1 MTLPKPINTQVE
13 RYLGGLSKFDKI
25 KNPIKLSANESALGA
40 SPKAI
45 KAFENDKDM
54 VFKYPESDSNSLR
67 DVISKKFNIDFNR
80 IICGAG
86 SDQIFDLTCK
96 LFLKPNDEVIV
107 SEFGFIMH
115 RIYSSLCGAKVL
127 FAKEKNFTTSVEE
140 ILKMTTTKTKIVSR
154 GNKISIK
161 GNKTQLLEVE
171 KIILSLIIHF
181 NKFGKID
188 NKTIS
193 NHIRNGS
200 SNEEKDVI
208 VFGSNGKKILA
219 KTSNQ
224 KKIVTLIKTN
234 DLVFVIG
241 PAGTG
246 KTYVSVALALKAL
259 KDKSI
264 KKIIIT
270 RPVVE
275 AGENLGFLPGDLQ
288 EKIEPYLRPIY
299 DALQD
304 MLPIN
309 KIKKYIENKTIEI
322 APIAYMRGR
331 TLKNAFVLL
340 DEAQNTTPSQLK
352 MFLTRLGPNSKMIVT
367 GDISQIDLIKNQKSG
382 LKDAIKR
389 FKNINGIEFTSL
401 DNTDVLRH
409 SLVKKILE
417 KY

>member
-1 MTLPKPINTQVE
+1 MVE
-13 RYLGGLSKFDKI
+13 KIIDLKDIELVNFLGIHNNNIQKI
-25 KNPIKLSANESALGA
+25 ESAF
-40 SPKAI
+40 P
-45 KAFENDKDM
+45 
-54 VFKYPESDSNSLR
+54 
-67 DVISKKFNIDFNR
+67 
-80 IICGAG
+80 
-86 SDQIFDLTCK
+86 
-96 LFLKPNDEVIV
+96 
-107 SEFGFIMH
+107 
-115 RIYSSLCGAKVL
+115 
-127 FAKEKNFTTSVEE
+127 
-140 ILKMTTTKTKIVSR
+140 KTKIVSR

-161 GNKTQLLEVE
+161 GNKAQLLEVE
-171 KIILSLIIHF
+171 KIILSLIIHC

-188 NKTIS
+188 KKTIS
-193 NHIRNGS
+193 NHIINGS

-208 VFGSNGKKILA
+208 VFGSDGKKILA

-224 KKIVTLIKTN
+224 KKIVTLIKAN

-259 KDKSI
+259 KNKSI

-288 EKIEPYLRPIY
+288 EKIDPYLRPIY

-331 TLKNAFVLL
+331 TLKNAFILL

-367 GDISQIDLIKNQKSG
+367 GDISQIDLLKHQQSG
-382 LKDAIKR
+382 LIDAIKR
-389 FKNINGIEFTSL
+389 FKNINGTIF
-401 DNTDVLRH
+401 NIIRRH
-409 SLVKKILE
+409 ILS
-417 KY
+417 Y

>member
-1 MTLPKPINTQVE
+1 MLEKIIDLKDIELVNF
-13 RYLGGLSKFDKI
+13 LGIHNNNIQKI
-25 KNPIKLSANESALGA
+25 ESAF
-40 SPKAI
+40 PKA
-45 KAFENDKDM
+45 
-54 VFKYPESDSNSLR
+54 
-67 DVISKKFNIDFNR
+67 
-80 IICGAG
+80 
-86 SDQIFDLTCK
+86 
-96 LFLKPNDEVIV
+96 
-107 SEFGFIMH
+107 
-115 RIYSSLCGAKVL
+115 
-127 FAKEKNFTTSVEE
+127 
-140 ILKMTTTKTKIVSR
+140 KIVSR

-161 GNKTQLLEVE
+161 GNKTQLLKVE

-181 NKFGKID
+181 NKFEKID

-193 NHIRNGS
+193 NHITNGS
-200 SNEEKDVI
+200 SNEEKDII

-224 KKIVTLIKTN
+224 KKIVTLIKAN

-288 EKIEPYLRPIY
+288 EKIDPYLRPIY

-304 MLPIN
+304 MIPIN

-331 TLKNAFVLL
+331 TLKNAFILL

-367 GDISQIDLIKNQKSG
+367 GDISQIDLRKHQKSG

-389 FKNINGIEFTSL
+389 FKNINRIEFITL

-409 SLVKKILE
+409 SIVKKILE

>member
-1 MTLPKPINTQVE
+1 LVE
-13 RYLGGLSKFDKI
+13 KIIDLKDIELVNFLGIHNNNIQKI
-25 KNPIKLSANESALGA
+25 ESAF
-40 SPKAI
+40 P
-45 KAFENDKDM
+45 
-54 VFKYPESDSNSLR
+54 
-67 DVISKKFNIDFNR
+67 
-80 IICGAG
+80 
-86 SDQIFDLTCK
+86 
-96 LFLKPNDEVIV
+96 
-107 SEFGFIMH
+107 
-115 RIYSSLCGAKVL
+115 
-127 FAKEKNFTTSVEE
+127 
-140 ILKMTTTKTKIVSR
+140 KTKIVSR

-161 GNKTQLLEVE
+161 GNKAQLLEVE
-171 KIILSLIIHF
+171 KIILSLIIHC

-188 NKTIS
+188 KKTIS
-193 NHIRNGS
+193 NHIINGS

-208 VFGSNGKKILA
+208 VFGSDGKKILA

-224 KKIVTLIKTN
+224 KKIVTLIKAN

-259 KDKSI
+259 KNKSI

-288 EKIEPYLRPIY
+288 EKIDPYLRPIY

-331 TLKNAFVLL
+331 TLKNAFILL

-389 FKNINGIEFTSL
+389 FRNINGIEFTTL

-409 SLVKKILE
+409 SIVKRILE